1 MKPIPQSRLLKRG
14 GFFSIEYYTV
24 ICYDS
29 FVIHYFMIILGIE
42 SSCDETAISLVE
54 ISKKKL
60 VVHKNLISS
69 QVKLHAKYGGVVPEV
84 AARKH
89 TEVIIPLLEEAMGKD
104 FDQTDIDLIAVTSG
118 PGLITSLLVGLETAK
133 TIAYCWRKPIVGV
146 NHLSGHLYSSWL
158 ENEELSIEQSDL
170 WPAIG
175 LLVSGG
181 HTELLLV
188 KDYEEYKVIGCTR
201 DDAVGEAFD
210 KVAKILDL
218 GYPGGPIV
226 AKRALSGDAGAIDFP
241 RPMIKEKSFDFSL
254 SGLKTAVRYYVCDHQ
269 LNEQMINDVCASFQ
283 QAVVDVLVSKTMSAA
298 SRYQAKSIII
308 GGGVAANKQLRKEL
322 LVACDKINLPFYC
335 PRLVYTGD
343 NAAMI
348 ALAGYQQ
355 TKKLSLLEFNRLVNN
370 WQKLYP
376 DPNWQL

>member
-1 MKPIPQSRLLKRG
+1 ML
-14 GFFSIEYYTV
+14 
-24 ICYDS
+24 
-29 FVIHYFMIILGIE
+29 ILGIE

-54 ISKKKL
+54 ITKKKL
-60 VVHKNLISS
+60 IVQENLVSS

-89 TEVIIPLLEEAMGKD
+89 TEVIIPLLEEALGKNY
-104 FDQTDIDLIAVTSG
+104 DQQDIDLIAVTSG

-158 ENEELSIEQSDL
+158 ASEELTVEQNDL
-170 WPAIG
+170 WPAIA

-181 HTELLLV
+181 HTELLSV
-188 KDYEEYKVIGCTR
+188 QGYENYKIIGRTR

-218 GYPGGPIV
+218 GCPGGPAV
-226 AKRALSGDAGAIDFP
+226 AKRAADGDPRAIEFP
-241 RPMIKEKSFDFSL
+241 RPMLREKSFDFSF
-254 SGLKTAVRYYVCDHQ
+254 SGLKTAVRYYVRDHKM
-269 LNEQMINDVCASFQ
+269 NEQLINDICASFQ
-283 QAVVDVLVSKTMSAA
+283 QAVTEVLVSKTLSAVVK
-298 SRYQAKSIII
+298 YQAKSVII
-308 GGGVAANKQLRKEL
+308 GGGVAANKQLRKDL
-322 LVACDKINLPFYC
+322 LVACDKAGLPFYC
-335 PRLVYTGD
+335 PRLTYTGD

-348 ALAGYQQ
+348 ALAGYYQ
-355 TKKLSLLEFNRLVNN
+355 TKDLSLLEFNRLVNN
-370 WQKLYP
+370 WKKLIP

>member
-1 MKPIPQSRLLKRG
+1 
-14 GFFSIEYYTV
+14 
-24 ICYDS
+24 
-29 FVIHYFMIILGIE
+29 MIILGIE

-254 SGLKTAVRYYVCDHQ
+254 SGLKTAVRYYVRDHQ
-269 LNEQMINDVCASFQ
+269 LNDQMISDVCASFQ